1 MELKMNATSLR
12 GALVN
17 GITGFF
23 AGHLPAR
30 MKRLILLASV
40 SGRLKE
46 PETFSNETLAKLNK
60 VMELSMRDTALMG
73 PIQLSRAIWYG
84 QTSTEIIQDD
94 PNVVTSDEDRLVRA
108 AHNII
113 TKAPG
118 WLRYGSEE
126 EMLPDVIK
134 LLRLQPSVL
143 S

>member
-1 MELKMNATSLR
+1 MN
-12 GALVN
+12 VN
-17 GITGFF
+17 SFSSVLAQGIIGFF
-23 AGHLPAR
+23 ATYLPAR

-60 VMELSMRDTALMG
+60 VMELSMRDSALNV

-84 QTSTEIIQDD
+84 KTSKEIIQDE
-94 PNVVTSDEDRLVRA
+94 PNAITSDEDRIVRA
-108 AHNII
+108 AHRIFE
-113 TKAPG
+113 TAPT

-126 EMLPDVIK
+126 EMMPDLIK